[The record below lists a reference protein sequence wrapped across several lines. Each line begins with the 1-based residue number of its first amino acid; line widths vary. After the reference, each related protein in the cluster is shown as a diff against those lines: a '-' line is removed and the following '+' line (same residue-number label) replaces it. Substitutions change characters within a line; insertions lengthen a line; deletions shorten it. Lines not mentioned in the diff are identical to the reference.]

1 MGDLA
6 AYAFELTQPDA
17 EALYTHVD
25 VGFEDQA
32 VIQGAPR
39 ARAASPTSTSST
51 AMNEMELLEK
61 GRLWAS
67 RRDLADDVNHFEHSQ
82 NKNMTSAKGGSAGGK
97 CLVLRCDCAVDAK
110 GKLKSDATC
119 NAKVSANATLE
130 RN

>member
-39 ARAASPTSTSST
+39 ARAASPASTSST

-67 RRDLADDVNHFEHSQ
+67 RRDLADGVNHFALRTQPEQEHDVRE
-82 NKNMTSAKGGSAGGK
+82 GGQRRGQ
-97 CLVLRCDCAVDAK
+97 VPRPQMRLRRGRQGQAQERRDVQRQGQC
-110 GKLKSDATC
+110 
-119 NAKVSANATLE
+119 E
-130 RN
+130 RNS